1 MFEHSRDTFYVSD
14 GISFSN
20 LRFENDV
27 EMYGAQTQ
35 TRYNG
40 TGKGFEN
47 DVEMYGA
54 QTTIIQSWYRSQ
66 FENDVEM
73 YGAQTLFDK

>member
-1 MFEHSRDTFYVSD
+1 MFEHNRDTFYVSD

-27 EMYGAQTQ
+27 EMYGAQTLSNDTLQ
-35 TRYNG
+35 Y
-40 TGKGFEN
+40 KEFEN

-54 QTTIIQSWYRSQ
+54 QTKRGVLIMAQL

-73 YGAQTLFDK
+73 YGAQT